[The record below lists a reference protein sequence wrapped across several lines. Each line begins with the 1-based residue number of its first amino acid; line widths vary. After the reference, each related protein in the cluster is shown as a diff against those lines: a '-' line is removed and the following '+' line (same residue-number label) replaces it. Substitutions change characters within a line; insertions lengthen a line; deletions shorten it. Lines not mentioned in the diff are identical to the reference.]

1 MNKTNELNH
10 EIGQLLMCGF
20 HGTEAT
26 DGILDLIRNH
36 NLGSVIFFSR
46 NIESPKQV
54 QHLTNTLQT
63 AAKESGHKR
72 PLLIAVDQENGVVR
86 RLGLS
91 GTYLPGSMAL
101 GAIGS
106 TSAAYQ
112 VAAATS
118 KELLALG
125 INWNLA
131 PDMDVNNNSLN
142 PVIGV
147 RSFGE
152 DPESVGRLG
161 VAQVEAYQKNRV
173 ATSIKHFPGHGDTAT
188 DSHLGVPVIDKDINE
203 LEEIELIPFRQAIA
217 AKGDAY
223 PTSVMIAHISLPK
236 IINEK
241 NRPASI
247 SSEIAT
253 DLLRNR
259 LGYEGIIITDCVEM
273 DAVKDTVGSGRGA
286 VMALQA
292 GNDMSMISHTLEF
305 QQDAFKF
312 LGEELTAGTMDED
325 ALRRSLER
333 VAALKD
339 RFLTWEDALSIK
351 DLGIVGCQ
359 EHVELSD
366 RLYNKVPTLVRD
378 RQALLPIQP
387 KESQKILFLAAHVP
401 LTLAIDSET
410 EPFNSMYDSLRRR
423 HSNTE
428 YLIFKEDTKD
438 LSSVIQEADYVII
451 GTANGNLHPFQS
463 EVVKLATTL
472 TKKLIVV
479 AVINPYDLMSF
490 PEIDT
495 YLVTYEYTPPAHEA
509 FVRMLFGE
517 IKNDNHLPVTIPDTK
532 DAVLSQSP
540 YKIQKFTNDQLASAH
555 QLWNT
560 IYSTTWP
567 LSFEHFSLILS
578 RMEQPRHFAVFGENN
593 TDIIGFAATQT
604 IKDGNHG
611 QLALLI
617 VHPEHQGRGIGT
629 LLNDHCLELFRKN
642 GSSVMLGASYP
653 RFFCGVPV
661 DDKIGQKAQGFFK
674 RRGYT
679 FQDNII
685 WDLIGDL
692 SEYEIPAALT
702 ARMEKEKIWFGTI
715 DETKSEQ
722 LEELFAFQAKYFDYW
737 LSTYKHHAELGD
749 YHDLLVARE
758 GDKDGKLVG
767 SLVLYTNEGSHK
779 YRTDLVWTH
788 PSLFGA
794 ESGGMACVGV
804 ASEERGRGIGIG
816 IVAYANKVL
825 KERGV
830 KKSYVDWVELVDFY
844 SRTGYQ
850 TWRSY
855 KLAAMK

>member
-1 MNKTNELNH
+1 MTKNNNLLH
-10 EIGQLLMCGF
+10 EAGQLLMCGF
-20 HGTEAT
+20 HGLEAT
-26 DGILDLIRNH
+26 EGILDLIRSH
-36 NLGSVIFFSR
+36 HLGSVIFFSR
-46 NIESPKQV
+46 NIESPEQV
-54 QHLTNTLQT
+54 QKLTHTLQT
-63 AAKESGHKR
+63 AAKEAGHER

-86 RLGLS
+86 RLGSS

-101 GAIGS
+101 GAINL

-112 VAAATS
+112 VATATS

-152 DPESVGRLG
+152 DPERVSRLG
-161 VAQVEAYQKNRV
+161 SAQVEAYQKNRV

-188 DSHLGVPVIDKDINE
+188 DSHLGVPVIDKDIDDLEQVE
-203 LEEIELIPFRQAIA
+203 LVPFRQAIA
-217 AKGDAY
+217 SKGDAY

-236 IINEK
+236 IIKEK

-253 DLLRNR
+253 DLLRNK

-286 VMALQA
+286 IMALQA

-312 LGEELTAGTMDED
+312 LAEELDAGTLDPE
-325 ALRRSLER
+325 ALNKSLAR

-339 RFLTWEDALSIK
+339 RFLTWEDALTIK
-351 DLGIVGCQ
+351 DLGVVGCKA
-359 EHVELSD
+359 HVELSE

-378 RQALLPIQP
+378 RNQLLPIKP
-387 KESQKILFLAAHVP
+387 TEHQKILFLAAHVP
-401 LTLAIDSET
+401 LTLAIDSES
-410 EPFNSMYDSLRRR
+410 EPFNSMYDSLSRR

-428 YLIFKEDTKD
+428 YLIFTEESKD
-438 LSSVIQEADYVII
+438 VSSKIQEADYVVV

-463 EVVKLATTL
+463 DMVKLVASL

-479 AVINPYDLMSF
+479 AVINPYDLMAF
-490 PEIDT
+490 PEVDT
-495 YLVTYEYTPPAHEA
+495 YAVTYEYTPPAHEA

-517 IKNDNHLPVTIPDTK
+517 IMNENQLPITIPNAS
-532 DAVLSQSP
+532 DATARTSP
-540 YKIQKFTNDQLASAH
+540 HKIQDFTTDQQQAAY

-560 IYSTTWP
+560 IYSSTWP
-567 LSFEHFSLILS
+567 LSYESFSLILS
-578 RMEQPRHFAVFGENN
+578 RIENPHHFFVSDDKGDLVA
-593 TDIIGFAATQT
+593 FAATQT
-604 IKDGNHG
+604 ISSANAG
-611 QLALLI
+611 QLALLM
-617 VHPEHQGRGIGT
+617 VHPGYQGQGIGT

-661 DDKIGQKAQGFFK
+661 DDKMGQEAQGFFE

-679 FQDNII
+679 FQDTTIY
-685 WDLIGDL
+685 DLMGDV
-692 SEYEIPAALT
+692 SNYEIPDRLT
-702 ARMEKEKIWFGTI
+702 ARMEKEKIWFGPI
-715 DETKSEQ
+715 EPERI
-722 LEELFAFQAKYFDYW
+722 EELYAFQEKYFSYW
-737 LSTYKHHAELGD
+737 VSTYKHHAELGD

-758 GDKDGKLVG
+758 GDVNGKLIA
-767 SLVLYTNEGSHK
+767 SLVLNTTGRSSP
-779 YRTDLVWTH
+779 YRTDLVWIH
-788 PSLFGA
+788 PDLFDTN
-794 ESGGMACVGV
+794 SGGMACVGV

-825 KERGV
+825 RERGV
-830 KKSYVDWVELVDFY
+830 HKSYVDWVELVDFY

>member
-1 MNKTNELNH
+1 MTKSNELRH
-10 EIGQLLMCGF
+10 DIGQLLMCGF
-20 HGTEAT
+20 HSTEAT
-26 DGILDLIRNH
+26 EGILDLIRNH

-46 NIESPKQV
+46 NIESPQQV
-54 QHLTNTLQT
+54 QQLTHTLQT
-63 AAKESGHKR
+63 AAKEAGHMR

-86 RLGLS
+86 RLGSS

-112 VAAATS
+112 VATATS

-188 DSHLGVPVIDKDINE
+188 DSHLGVPVIEKDINDLEKVE
-203 LEEIELIPFRQAIA
+203 LVPFRHAIA
-217 AKGDAY
+217 AKGNAY
-223 PTSVMIAHISLPK
+223 PTSVMIGHISLPK
-236 IINEK
+236 IIKEK
-241 NRPASI
+241 NRPASV

-253 DLLRNR
+253 DLLRDR
-259 LGYEGIIITDCVEM
+259 LGYAGIIITDCLEM
-273 DAVKDTVGSGRGA
+273 DAVKDSVGSARGA

-312 LGEELTAGTMDED
+312 LGEELEAGTLDED

-339 RFLTWEDALSIK
+339 RFLTWEDALTIK

-359 EHVELSD
+359 AHAELSD
-366 RLYNKVPTLVRD
+366 RLYNKVPSIVRD
-378 RQALLPIQP
+378 RQGLLPIKP
-387 KESQKILFLAAHVP
+387 KDAQKILFLAAHVP
-401 LTLAIDSET
+401 LTLAIDSES
-410 EPFNSMYDSLRRR
+410 EPFNSMYESLRRR
-423 HSNTE
+423 HGNTE
-428 YLIFKEDTKD
+428 YIIYKEDTKD
-438 LSSVIQEADYVII
+438 LSLAIKEADYVII

-463 EVVKLATTL
+463 ELVRKAAKL
-472 TKKLIVV
+472 TKNLIVV
-479 AVINPYDLMSF
+479 AVINPYDLMAF

-509 FVRMLFGE
+509 FVRMVFGE
-517 IKNDNHLPVTIPDTK
+517 FKNKNHLPVTIPNTE
-532 DAVLSQSP
+532 DALRIHSP
-540 YKIQKFTNDQLASAH
+540 YKVQKFTNDQLVSAH

-560 IYSTTWP
+560 IYSTSWP
-567 LSFEHFSLILS
+567 LSFEDFSLILS
-578 RMEQPRHFAVFGENN
+578 RMQQPQHFVVLDQANKEL
-593 TDIIGFAATQT
+593 IGFAATQT
-604 IKDGNHG
+604 VTEGNCG

-617 VHPEHQGRGIGT
+617 VHPKYQGKGIGT

-642 GSSVMLGASYP
+642 GSSVMLGAGYP

-661 DDKIGQKAQGFFK
+661 DDKIGQEAQGFFR

-679 FQDNII
+679 FQDNVEI

-702 ARMEKEKIWFGTI
+702 TRMEKEKIWFGAI
-715 DETKSEQ
+715 DETSA
-722 LEELFAFQAKYFDYW
+722 EELFAFQDKYFQYW

-758 GDKDGKLVG
+758 GDKDGKIIA

-788 PSLFGA
+788 PDLFGA
-794 ESGGMACVGV
+794 GSGGMACVGV
-804 ASEERGRGIGIG
+804 ASEERGRGIGLG

-844 SRTGYQ
+844 RRTGYQ

-855 KLAAMK
+855 RLASMN